1 MEYCGN
7 CGAKLDGGKFCPHC
21 GAPVSSGN
29 SEEGKIK
36 TEHIKR
42 NSSNSKKVIAIG
54 CIAVIAVAAAFF
66 FFRNPIADEPC
77 DWCGD
82 RPSIAYET
90 SDGSTSYVCKDCSS
104 ECALC
109 GDKASRHYENLL
121 GMIVFVCDDCYEEV
135 QEYN

>member
-66 FFRNPIADEPC
+66 FFRNPSIMFLKEMLILYSFRKKGTQPNFKLP
-77 DWCGD
+77 GD
-82 RPSIAYET
+82 DFVLEDNPSMYFM
-90 SDGSTSYVCKDCSS
+90 G
-104 ECALC
+104 
-109 GDKASRHYENLL
+109 
-121 GMIVFVCDDCYEEV
+121 EV
-135 QEYN
+135 A